1 MDIMA
6 KTKEVIDLLDQIEEY
21 GHSLMPKLSELDSK
35 EQDILHYIEA
45 NKINMLTCYNI
56 VKKIKDIRVERRKVK
71 NDRELMDKWHDM
83 KTKLISNSNNR
94 QFVLQELYR
103 KDKSLQTTYKNRQYS
118 EEDIRNI
125 LKGVT
130 KEEKNDN
137 AKQ

>member
-94 QFVLQELYR
+94 QFVFPAKLIRNLTEVIIT
-103 KDKSLQTTYKNRQYS
+103 LQTIVKLQSSFHTN
-118 EEDIRNI
+118 
-125 LKGVT
+125 
-130 KEEKNDN
+130 
-137 AKQ
+137 

>member
-137 AKQ
+137 TK